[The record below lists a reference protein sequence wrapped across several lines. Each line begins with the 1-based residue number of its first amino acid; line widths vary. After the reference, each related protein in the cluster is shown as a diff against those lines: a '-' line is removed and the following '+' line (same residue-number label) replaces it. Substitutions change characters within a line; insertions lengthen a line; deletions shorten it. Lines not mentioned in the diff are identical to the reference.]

1 MIRIRIR
8 IHYQAVKGRAQP
20 CSNLEQKISGF
31 GLELGSGLGLGSGF
45 TIRHSRGTTFLKLGM
60 KKMRSINQDLKIRIK
75 ESRHI
80 NQDHGANE

>member
-20 CSNLEQKISGF
+20 CSNMEQKVSGF

-60 KKMRSINQDLKIRIK
+60 KNINQDLKIRIK